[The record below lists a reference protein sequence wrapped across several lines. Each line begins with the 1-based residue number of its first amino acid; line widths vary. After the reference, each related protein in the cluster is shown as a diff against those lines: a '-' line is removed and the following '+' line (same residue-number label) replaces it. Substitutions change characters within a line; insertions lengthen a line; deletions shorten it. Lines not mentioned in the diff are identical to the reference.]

1 MPIFLRWSAQVGEA
15 EAPIPIG
22 ESTKAVTPIKVFQ
35 GVVRLMSE
43 TVPQV
48 PGAASTLV
56 IGLQVPGADF
66 QIVRAPGLFA
76 LVVRLIR
83 VMVGAAEVEA
93 IMLVSSQFG
102 QLNRGTQL
110 LRHSLAN
117 RIRLSTRLP
126 ARSGRHFLLGRR

>member
-76 LVVRLIR
+76 LVVRLIQA
-83 VMVGAAEVEA
+83 MVIRKEVGD
-93 IMLVSSQFG
+93 MLVSFQFG